1 VWFSDSGLS
10 GARAATHAH
19 GEGAHLRVATKGE
32 EGTLVSVAGQLRR
45 LDAST
50 VTARTFRVL
59 SVLGSRPEV
68 IQAAPV
74 SRVLQSRVHE
84 VLVDTGQH
92 YDHAMAEGQ
101 ISDTGLPQPHYN
113 LGVGS
118 RPDLEQLAVGQRRI
132 AEVIEKERP
141 DAVIVRGDTNATLA
155 GARAAVHAG
164 LPLIHVEAGLRSYR
178 GDMPEERNRVETDRL
193 SDLLCA
199 PTQSALDNLR
209 REGVAGRAEVTG
221 DVLYDMLLSTRN
233 TVGTAD
239 EQRPYVL
246 ATVHRNY
253 NTDDAIR
260 LSAVLECLGAAPYR
274 VIFPVHPRTR
284 QRLDEWSLAIPK
296 NVELRDPVTYRSMLA
311 LERDAVVIV
320 TDSGGVQ
327 REAYMWGVPCITL
340 REETEWVE
348 TVQTGWN
355 VLAGVD
361 SSRVRAA
368 FAADRPRLRPPVF
381 GNGDAAERIADAI
394 VTYLAQSVERHV
406 AV

>member
-1 VWFSDSGLS
+1 
-10 GARAATHAH
+10 
-19 GEGAHLRVATKGE
+19 
-32 EGTLVSVAGQLRR
+32 
-45 LDAST
+45 
-50 VTARTFRVL
+50 VL

-74 SRVLQSRVHE
+74 SRVLRARVHE

-92 YDHAMAEGQ
+92 YDHAMADGQ
-101 ISDTGLPQPHYN
+101 ISDTGLRQPHYN

-118 RPDLEQLAVGQRRI
+118 RPDLEQLDVGQSRI
-132 AEVIEKERP
+132 RDVIEKERP

-155 GARAAVHAG
+155 GARAAVAAG

-178 GDMPEERNRVETDRL
+178 DDMPEERNRVETDRL

-209 REGVAGRAEVTG
+209 AEGVAGHAEVTG

-233 TVGTAD
+233 TVDAAGE
-239 EQRPYVL
+239 EQPYVL

-260 LSAVLECLGAAPYR
+260 LSAVLECLGAVPYR

-284 QRLDEWSLAIPK
+284 LRLEEWSLTVPK
-296 NVELRDPVTYRSMLA
+296 NVELRDPVTYRFMLA
-311 LERDAVVIV
+311 LERDAVAIV

-348 TVQTGWN
+348 TVRTGWN

-361 SSRVRAA
+361 PDRVRAA
-368 FAADRPRLRPPVF
+368 LDGNRPRLRPSVF
-381 GNGDAAERIADAI
+381 GDGNAAERIADAI
-394 VTYLAQSVERHV
+394 VAYLAQSVERHV